1 MGCHIYVC
9 VPSLFNYQANHDHPA
24 LPAARLANAP
34 RDEGQSKHQAVLALD
49 MAQWKEAIELFD
61 IKEPM
66 IRHREEESYNSVG
79 KKGWYA

>member
-1 MGCHIYVC
+1 
-9 VPSLFNYQANHDHPA
+9 
-24 LPAARLANAP
+24 
-34 RDEGQSKHQAVLALD
+34 

-66 IRHREEESYNSVG
+66 IRHREEETYNSVG